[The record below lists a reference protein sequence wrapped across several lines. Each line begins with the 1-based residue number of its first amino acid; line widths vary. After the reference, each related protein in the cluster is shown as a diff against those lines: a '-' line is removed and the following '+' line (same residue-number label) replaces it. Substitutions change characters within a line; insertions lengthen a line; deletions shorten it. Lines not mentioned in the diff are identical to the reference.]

1 MVALPACW
9 MLPDREHDCNTF
21 FMKVLIR
28 VVYMEPAVSPET
40 RVHPHAATRAMVVAR
55 LPRPK
60 SIINGSP
67 LSRSMM
73 MFWMGSTIITSCLR
87 QLTEATLSFKRQ
99 HALGLVLISATII

>member
-1 MVALPACW
+1 
-9 MLPDREHDCNTF
+9 ML
-21 FMKVLIR
+21 
-28 VVYMEPAVSPET
+28 
-40 RVHPHAATRAMVVAR
+40 VAR

-87 QLTEATLSFKRQ
+87 RTPLADAASDMYEQ
-99 HALGLVLISATII
+99 HALGLVLINATII